1 MRLEDKLRIIEL
13 QRSGRSKA
21 SLMREFGF
29 SRKTILRVLAER
41 EELELAARCAEM
53 LASGVELYAVAEFRQ
68 SSGKRREKLKE

>member
-1 MRLEDKLRIIEL
+1 MRLECKLRIIEL
-13 QRSGRSKA
+13 HHSGRSKA

-53 LASGVELYAVAEFRQ
+53 LDRGMDLYVVSEFRR
-68 SSGKRREKLKE
+68 SSLNRG